1 MTHIKSKPNRRSVL
15 KYLAYSAAALG
26 TTFVPRAAGAFFPD
40 QIRRDVCILGG
51 GAAGI
56 FSALKLRDRGFSVAV
71 VERTERIG
79 GHCETFRDPNTG
91 VVIDIGV
98 RIFPNQ
104 PLVVKTFGRYGIS
117 LEAAPLGGGQPPLQV
132 DFATGQPVTPITST
146 PTEFGT
152 ALAKYIKILTN
163 EYPFITTNGINL
175 PDPVPAEL
183 LLPLRDFLENRGL
196 MPGLARLLDFLQGF
210 GPQLDITTLY
220 ALKNNDLNVS
230 SAILTNSFLRAQ
242 GGADLFYKGAENEL
256 GNDIFKNANIL
267 SVSRPSKG
275 PVQVFIKT
283 PSGPQQILC
292 DRLIVTFPPIL
303 ENMQRLDLGKREFDI
318 FRRFSPNFY
327 WTSVAEISGLP
338 PFQRVSNR
346 SASLPFNVPQLP
358 GLYGIAPSSAPNIYN
373 LIYGSGTF
381 ISDFKVQQQIKRDV
395 EQLSVVTGSSVTFN
409 RFLLFKAHNPFA
421 LYVSPQDIQD
431 GFYTR
436 LNALQ
441 GQRNTFYLGAAFQ
454 THSTL
459 AVWSQAEELINT
471 FT

>member
-15 KYLAYSAAALG
+15 KYLAYSAAAAG

-40 QIRRDVCILGG
+40 HIRRDVCILGG

-104 PLVVKTFGRYGIS
+104 PLVVNTFRRYGLS
-117 LEAAPLGGGQPPLQV
+117 LEPAPSGGEQAPLQV
-132 DFATGQPVTPITST
+132 DFTTGQPVIPVTST
-146 PTEFGT
+146 AAEFGQ
-152 ALAKYIKILTN
+152 ALVKYIGILTN

-175 PDPVPAEL
+175 PDPVPAEI
-183 LLPLRDFLENRGL
+183 LLPFRDFLEKRGL
-196 MPGLARLLDFLQGF
+196 LPGLARLFDFLQGF

-220 ALKNNDLNVS
+220 ALKNIDLNVS
-230 SAILTNSFLRAQ
+230 SGILKGFLRAQ

-256 GNDIFKNANIL
+256 GNDIFKNANVL
-267 SVSRPSKG
+267 SVSRPRKG
-275 PVQVFIKT
+275 PVQVFIDT
-283 PSGPQQILC
+283 PSGRQLILC

-303 ENMQRLDLGKREFDI
+303 QNMQRLDLSKREFDI

-338 PFQRVSNR
+338 PFQRFGNR
-346 SASLPFNVPQLP
+346 SASLPFNLPQLP
-358 GLYGIAPSSAPNIYN
+358 GLYGVAPSSAPNIYN

-381 ISDFKVQQQIKRDV
+381 VSNRAVQRQIKRDV
-395 EQLSVVTGSSVTFN
+395 EQLSLVTGSSVTFN